1 MEQISMFD
9 VMEEREHTAPLASRL
24 RPETLDEFAGQK
36 QLVGLYT
43 CFDFIIDIVAD
54 FA

>member
-36 QLVGLYT
+36 QRALFCGGLLT
-43 CFDFIIDIVAD
+43 GIRFLP
-54 FA
+54 